1 MSTSAFDTITR
12 RRALALGLMVSALA
26 SVCATGA
33 ATAADTYPSR
43 YIHLILP
50 FPPGGGTD
58 AVSRILGK
66 KMTDDLGQSI
76 VIDNRP
82 GAAGNLATAIV
93 AKAANDGYTLL
104 VGFNGTLTVNP
115 SLYPDSSVDIM
126 RDLKPISLLAEG
138 SYVLVT
144 NPKLPVR
151 SIKELID
158 YGKAHPGTLNYA
170 SAGVGSPLHMAG
182 ALFTS
187 RTGIDA
193 VHIPYKG
200 GGPAVMAVLAGDAH
214 FYFGSIA
221 STLPN
226 IEAGMLRPLAVASLK
241 RSPLLP
247 DMPTLDESGLPGF
260 NVTSWYGL
268 LAPAGVPDNVVATLQ
283 KELTKALADSEV
295 IKTLDREGL
304 NAVPST
310 SAEMAERIKTETAG
324 WKKVIQDAHIKAQ

>member
-1 MSTSAFDTITR
+1 MSVRETITR
-12 RRALALGLMVSALA
+12 RRALALGLSA
-26 SVCATGA
+26 SVYAVGSTA
-33 ATAADTYPSR
+33 FAADNYPTR

-93 AKAANDGYTLL
+93 ARSPNDGYTLL

-115 SLYPDSSVDIM
+115 SLYPDATVDIQ
-126 RDLKPISLLAEG
+126 RDLTPISLLAEG
-138 SYVLVT
+138 GYVLVT

-151 SIKELID
+151 SVKELID
-158 YGKAHPGTLNYA
+158 YAKVHPGTLNYA

-182 ALFTS
+182 ALFAQ
-187 RTGIDA
+187 RTGVKV

-200 GGPAVMAVLAGDAH
+200 GGPAVLAVLAGDAQY
-214 FYFGSIA
+214 YFGSIA
-221 STLPN
+221 STLPHIQSGN
-226 IEAGMLRPLAVASLK
+226 LRTLAVASLK

-268 LAPAGVPDNVVATLQ
+268 LGPAGLPDNIVSTLQ
-283 KELTKALADSEV
+283 KELTKALADPEV
-295 IKTLDREGL
+295 VKALDREGL
-304 NAVPST
+304 NAIPST
-310 SAEMAERIKTETAG
+310 SAVMAERIKTETAV
-324 WKKVIQDAHIKAQ
+324 WKKVIEDARIKAQ

>member
-1 MSTSAFDTITR
+1 MNPPPFDTITR
-12 RRALALGLMVSALA
+12 RRALALGLMASAY
-26 SVCATGA
+26 ATGA
-33 ATAADTYPSR
+33 ASAADAYPTR

-66 KMTDDLGQSI
+66 KMTDDFGQNI

-115 SLYPDSSVDIM
+115 SLYPDATVDIM

-138 SYVLVT
+138 GYVLVV
-144 NPKLPVR
+144 NPKLPVH

-158 YGKAHPGTLNYA
+158 YAKAHPGTLNYA

-182 ALFTS
+182 ALFAA
-187 RTGIDA
+187 RTGIDV

-200 GGPAVMAVLAGDAH
+200 GGPAVLAVLAGDAH
-214 FYFGSIA
+214 YYFGSIA

-226 IEAGMLRPLAVASLK
+226 IQGGLLRPLAVASLK
-241 RSPLLP
+241 RSPQLP

-268 LAPAGVPDNVVATLQ
+268 LGPAGIPDNVISTLQ
-283 KELTKALADSEV
+283 KELVKALADPDV
-295 IKTLDREGL
+295 VKALDREGL
-304 NAVPST
+304 AAIPST
-310 SAEMAERIKTETAG
+310 SAEMAERIRSETAG
-324 WKKVIQDAHIKAQ
+324 WKKVIQDAHITAQ